1 MGESMENGLNSLLS
15 PGYELGL
22 KVNQFKFDTG
32 REVQEFIVT
41 QTWVKK
47 EQTKHYILR
56 NWYKYIQ

>member
-1 MGESMENGLNSLLS
+1 MENGLNSLLP

-22 KVNQFKFDTG
+22 KVNQFKIDTG

-41 QTWVKK
+41 QMWVKK

>member
-1 MGESMENGLNSLLS
+1 MENGLNSLLP
-15 PGYELGL
+15 PGSELGL
-22 KVNQFKFDTG
+22 NVNQFKIDTG

-41 QTWVKK
+41 QMWVKK

>member
-1 MGESMENGLNSLLS
+1 MENGLNSLLP
-15 PGYELGL
+15 PGYELRL
-22 KVNQFKFDTG
+22 KVNQFKIDTG

-41 QTWVKK
+41 QMWVKK